1 MQWLESLPYHAWF
14 WGSAAPVPAPTA
26 EPILSRLSQDPRS
39 LILRAGRGLY
49 FKAHPDD
56 VSKDWGCDLTVSAL
70 LCAGDGAGLH
80 RSGALN
86 ALGWST
92 QRPVKINVATLRP
105 LEPYSPYVR
114 YHLRRNEWRAHLT
127 WNETTMLEALLSLRF
142 AELDWGECLSFMREG
157 GSANRLPWR
166 DMIPFGFRAREMQQA
181 VEHEQTDN
189 LALLRHQIDEVCS
202 LAPFAAGK

>member
-1 MQWLESLPYHAWF
+1 MMQWLESLPYHAWF

-105 LEPYSPYVR
+105 LEPYSPYVPLPPATQR
-114 YHLRRNEWRAHLT
+114 MACSSDVERDNHV
-127 WNETTMLEALLSLRF
+127 
-142 AELDWGECLSFMREG
+142 
-157 GSANRLPWR
+157 GSAVIAAVRGVGLGRVPE
-166 DMIPFGFRAREMQQA
+166 FHARGRQRQQA
-181 VEHEQTDN
+181 A
-189 LALLRHQIDEVCS
+189 LARHDPLRIPS
-202 LAPFAAGK
+202 ARNAAGCRT